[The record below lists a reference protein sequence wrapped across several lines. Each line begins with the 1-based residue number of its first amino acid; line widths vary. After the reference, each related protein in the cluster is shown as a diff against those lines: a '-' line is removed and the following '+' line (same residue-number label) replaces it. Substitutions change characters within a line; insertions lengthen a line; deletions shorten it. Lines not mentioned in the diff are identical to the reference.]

1 MGVYFFYFLVFC
13 SRFILKSLT
22 VFYTVLRSYM
32 WFVVY
37 SYFQELKENKIKA
50 GALLDEKPQVNKKQE
65 ASKDEE
71 TKDYCALS
79 PA

>member
-1 MGVYFFYFLVFC
+1 
-13 SRFILKSLT
+13 
-22 VFYTVLRSYM
+22 M

-50 GALLDEKPQVNKKQE
+50 DSALLEEKPQVNKKQE
-65 ASKDEE
+65 ASNEE
-71 TKDYCALS
+71 TKAYCALS